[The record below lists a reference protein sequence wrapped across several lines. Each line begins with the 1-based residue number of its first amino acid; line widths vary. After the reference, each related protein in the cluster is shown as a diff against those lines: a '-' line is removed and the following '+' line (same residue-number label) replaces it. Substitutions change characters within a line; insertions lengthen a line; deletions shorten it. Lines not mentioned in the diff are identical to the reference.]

1 MPWYSTFDAVFWTG
15 IATMF
20 FGFLGISIKTALA
33 SKCDSVDCWCIKVH
47 RRVEL
52 ETELKDKKDDPPV
65 PEKIEKVE
73 PKNNMV

>member
-1 MPWYSTFDAVFWTG
+1 MAWYETFDAVFWTG

-33 SKCDSVDCWCIKVH
+33 SKCDSVDCWCIKIH

-52 ETELKDKKDDPPV
+52 EIEKKDDPPV

-73 PKNNMV
+73 LQNNMV

>member
-1 MPWYSTFDAVFWTG
+1 MAWYETFDAVFWTG

-33 SKCDSVDCWCIKVH
+33 SKCDSVDCWCIKIH

-52 ETELKDKKDDPPV
+52 EIEKKDDPPV
-65 PEKIEKVE
+65 PEKIEKVDNNN
-73 PKNNMV
+73 NNMV